1 MLNSAAVA
9 QKRADESLVGFP
21 PHVVQAYL
29 AFAGNGDLQNLD
41 TVVLGVLQFYL
52 ATKPKDPLQALPGTT
67 RLVEDLGCDS
77 LSMMDMVFMVE
88 SLFDIK
94 IDDTELT
101 KISTLDDLRA
111 QIRRHVSIRPAAPA

>member
-1 MLNSAAVA
+1 MLTSAAVA
-9 QKRADESLVGFP
+9 QTRADESLVGFP

-29 AFAGNGDLQNLD
+29 AFASNGDPVNLD
-41 TVVLGVLQFYL
+41 VVVLGVLQFYL
-52 ATKPKDPLQALPGTT
+52 ATKPKSPLESLPGTT

-94 IDDTELT
+94 IDDAELA

-111 QIRRHVSIRPAAPA
+111 QIRRHVSSGPTAPA

>member
-52 ATKPKDPLQALPGTT
+52 ATKPTDPLEALPGTT

-111 QIRRHVSIRPAAPA
+111 QIRRHVSTRPAAPA